1 MIYLTTGANGAGKTL
16 LTLKEVHDK
25 SIKESRP
32 VYHNGRFEIAP
43 GGPLSNWQRIDTR
56 DWQSVPDGAIFV
68 IDECQHDFPVRSGK
82 EPAAEYILMMA
93 EHRRRGFDFYL
104 ITQHPLNIDAFVR
117 RLIGSPGW
125 HRHLKRA
132 SGAPLV
138 SVLEWPSVHDQP
150 QKMGS
155 GESGSV
161 KMVPYPKE
169 VYSWYVSTQLDTAKL
184 RIPFQVKLLAALAL
198 IVPLA
203 AWYGWSS
210 FNRALPKPPSTSSA
224 GGPANPSSARV
235 AQSLTPAE
243 YTQSFQPRVP
253 GLSYTATRYDEV
265 TKPVVA
271 PYPAACISMGPRC
284 ECYTQQATKLPVP
297 DSLCREI
304 VKGGFFLDWQQA
316 VSDAGRGAPIKSDP
330 MPVPSAPVS
339 APPMAL
345 SVAPEPLPDAEPSL
359 PHPSR
364 LRNSPNFSAR
374 AY

>member
-25 SIKESRP
+25 AVKESRP
-32 VYHNGRFEIAP
+32 VFHNGRFEIVE
-43 GGPLSNWQRIDTR
+43 GGPLSAWQRVDTK
-56 DWQSVPDGAIFV
+56 DWQTVPDGAIFV

-138 SVLEWPSVHDQP
+138 SVLEWPSVNDQP

-155 GESGSV
+155 GASGSV
-161 KMVPYPKE
+161 TMVPYPRE
-169 VYSWYVSTQLDTAKL
+169 VYNWYVSTQLDTAKL
-184 RIPFQVKLLAALAL
+184 RIPFQVKLLAVLA
-198 IVPLA
+198 IIIPLA

-210 FNRALPKPPSTSSA
+210 FNRALPKPPPSVVAPGQA
-224 GGPANPSSARV
+224 GAAPV
-235 AQSLTPAE
+235 AKALTPAE

-253 GLSYTATRYDEV
+253 GLSYTATRYDDV

-271 PYPAACISMGPRC
+271 PYPAACIAMGSRC

-316 VSDAGRGAPIKSDP
+316 VTDAGRGASVKADP
-330 MPVPSAPVS
+330 MPVPAGPVS
-339 APPMAL
+339 ALPVPL
-345 SVAPEPLPDAEPSL
+345 SLAPDPIPAPDPSP

-364 LRNSPNFSAR
+364 LRQSPNFSAR